1 MQRDRLAAVLLHLLH
16 LLDRHV
22 ELAGQLVRRGLAA
35 QILQHL
41 ALNARQLVDD
51 LDHVH
56 GHADG
61 ACLIG
66 HGAGDGLTDPPRGIG
81 GELEALLPVE
91 LLDGSDEAQVAFLNQ
106 VEEEHATTGVAL
118 GQRHHESQVRLQQV
132 VLGLLAVVRRPLEL
146 ALALEVH
153 AVALGIEQMLGVQAG
168 LDALGE
174 VHLLLGV
181 QQADTANLL
190 EIVLDRIR
198 CGARSDDAALRI
210 ARRGQVLVVVIVAH
224 HERALL
230 LGLFRLLAPGFGP
243 LVVLFV
249 LGNVVILT
257 GFVIDAI
264 IVAIQT
270 AVIDIVEIVVKVLQ
284 TILID
289 LDVVEIVRGILVG
302 EFLGLRHLLG
312 LVLDG
317 LRRLGRGALAGGLR
331 GRGCLRRGLACRGLG
346 RGGARRGLLAR
357 GGFPARCGLLVC
369 RRGRTRGGSL
379 LLGFRLGVRIVR
391 DCRRHRILR
400 GQTHPPASSCQACL
414 YHIGRTSGKSKSST
428 M

>member
-1 MQRDRLAAVLLHLLH
+1 M
-16 LLDRHV
+16 
-22 ELAGQLVRRGLAA
+22 
-35 QILQHL
+35 
-41 ALNARQLVDD
+41 
-51 LDHVH
+51 H

-106 VEEEHATTGVAL
+106 VEEEHATAGVAL

-198 CGARSDDAALRI
+198 CGACSDDAALRI

-257 GFVIDAI
+257 GFVIDVI

-289 LDVVEIVRGILVG
+289 LVVEIVRGILVG

-317 LRRLGRGALAGGLR
+317 LR
-331 GRGCLRRGLACRGLG
+331 
-346 RGGARRGLLAR
+346 
-357 GGFPARCGLLVC
+357 
-369 RRGRTRGGSL
+369 
-379 LLGFRLGVRIVR
+379 
-391 DCRRHRILR
+391 
-400 GQTHPPASSCQACL
+400 
-414 YHIGRTSGKSKSST
+414 
-428 M
+428 